1 MGSGQ
6 KKKAI
11 NMGNP
16 PHKESDWVPYRW
28 CVKNNIRIS
37 AKAKNKTEWYVDIIN
52 NGKTHTSPEA
62 YGKNDIWAKIFEY
75 SKYYYDKHRE

>member
-6 KKKAI
+6 KKKGI
-11 NMGNP
+11 NMGTP

-28 CVKNNIRIS
+28 CVKNNISIS

-52 NGKTHTSPEA
+52 NGKLIQARTRTVKMR
-62 YGKNDIWAKIFEY
+62 YG
-75 SKYYYDKHRE
+75 

>member
-16 PHKESDWVPYRW
+16 PHKESDWIPYRW
-28 CVKNNIRIS
+28 CVKNNICIS
-37 AKAKNKTEWYVDIIN
+37 AKAKNKT
-52 NGKTHTSPEA
+52 
-62 YGKNDIWAKIFEY
+62 
-75 SKYYYDKHRE
+75 